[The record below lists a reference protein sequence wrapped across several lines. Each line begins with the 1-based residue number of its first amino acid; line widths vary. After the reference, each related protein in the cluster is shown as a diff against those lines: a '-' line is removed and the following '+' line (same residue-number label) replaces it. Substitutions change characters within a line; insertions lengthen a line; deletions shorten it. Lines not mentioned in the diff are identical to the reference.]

1 MLMRSRL
8 SVHNLNI
15 RHPKMWLGVC
25 MALGVVTLLI
35 WGNSMRTSTQ
45 SAQQSGSLLA
55 FLTPWLTALG
65 IQPEGF
71 HTILRKLAHFSEY
84 GLLGVLWTM
93 ELWLGPH
100 RGKRRGAMERLS
112 LCMLTAFLDETI
124 QLFVPGRSGEI
135 RDVWIDTA
143 GAWTG
148 IVITTCL
155 ACIAMKFRNRN
166 KNM

>member
-1 MLMRSRL
+1 
-8 SVHNLNI
+8 
-15 RHPKMWLGVC
+15 

-55 FLTPWLTALG
+55 FLMPWLTALG

-100 RGKRRGAMERLS
+100 REKRRGAMERLS
-112 LCMLTAFLDETI
+112 FCMLTAFLDETI

-155 ACIAMKFRNRN
+155 VCIAMKFRNRN

>member
-1 MLMRSRL
+1 
-8 SVHNLNI
+8 
-15 RHPKMWLGVC
+15 

-71 HTILRKLAHFSEY
+71 HSILRKLAHFSEY

-100 RGKRRGAMERLS
+100 REKRRGAMERLS
-112 LCMLTAFLDETI
+112 FCMLTAFLDETI

-155 ACIAMKFRNRN
+155 VCIAMKFRNRN

>member
-1 MLMRSRL
+1 
-8 SVHNLNI
+8 
-15 RHPKMWLGVC
+15 

-100 RGKRRGAMERLS
+100 REKRRGAMERLS
-112 LCMLTAFLDETI
+112 FCMLTAFLDETI

-155 ACIAMKFRNRN
+155 VCIAMKFLNRN